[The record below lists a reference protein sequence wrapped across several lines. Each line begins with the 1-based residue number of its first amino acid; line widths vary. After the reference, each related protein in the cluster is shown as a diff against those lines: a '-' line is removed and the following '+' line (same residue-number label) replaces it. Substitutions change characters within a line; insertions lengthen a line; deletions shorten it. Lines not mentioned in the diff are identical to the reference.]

1 MRTGEAW
8 EGEGVE
14 DICELVIIWGSVES
28 KLRKEGREKGKGWG
42 NIVVG
47 QWMGQKDCWN
57 GNQVG

>member
-28 KLRKEGREKGKGWG
+28 KLRKEGRENGKWG
-42 NIVVG
+42 G
-47 QWMGQKDCWN
+47 T
-57 GNQVG
+57 